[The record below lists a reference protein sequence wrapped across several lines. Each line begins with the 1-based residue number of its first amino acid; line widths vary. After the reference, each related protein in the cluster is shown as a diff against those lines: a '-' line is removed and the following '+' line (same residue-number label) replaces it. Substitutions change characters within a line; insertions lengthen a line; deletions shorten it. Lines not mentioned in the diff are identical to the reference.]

1 MVLFEFIDN
10 ILSVVSSKALKLEH
24 TCFHMCSLIQ
34 VLLH

>member
-10 ILSVVSSKALKLEH
+10 ILTVVCSKALKLEH
-24 TCFHMCSLIQ
+24 TCYHMCSLIQ